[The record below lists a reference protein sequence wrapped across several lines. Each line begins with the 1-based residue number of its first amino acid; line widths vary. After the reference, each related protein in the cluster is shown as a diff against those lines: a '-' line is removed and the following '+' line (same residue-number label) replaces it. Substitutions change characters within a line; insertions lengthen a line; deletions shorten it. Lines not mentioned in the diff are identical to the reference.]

1 MTNWKTYKIEHLN
14 SNSKLIL
21 INLGLESEVHIDYKD
36 KWEEHGFLTYLKCP
50 TTYPFNTWKEGD
62 YIEIDNDKTKYKSA
76 HDFCDTSMA
85 RKVTSTNV
93 ITTCGSFSDIVISPS
108 AVNAMKSPRTMEI
121 AREMSRMVDETGK
134 NWEYK
139 IEVENKDG
147 KKISHS
153 LICRKD

>member
-1 MTNWKTYKIEHLN
+1 
-14 SNSKLIL
+14 
-21 INLGLESEVHIDYKD
+21 V
-36 KWEEHGFLTYLKCP
+36 
-50 TTYPFNTWKEGD
+50 
-62 YIEIDNDKTKYKSA
+62 
-76 HDFCDTSMA
+76 
-85 RKVTSTNV
+85 RKVDSPTN
-93 ITTCGSFSDIVISPS
+93 IIATRGSFSDIVVSSS
-108 AVNAMKSPRTMEI
+108 AVDVIKNPRTMEI